1 MKQSETSSSANSSN
15 RPTNFSMNGKP
26 VEELERGRRSG
37 PLSKQEFLMYL
48 HKTGKLPAK
57 ADLD

>member
-1 MKQSETSSSANSSN
+1 
-15 RPTNFSMNGKP
+15 MNGKS

-48 HKTGKLPAK
+48 HKTGKLPTK